1 VFHFRKY
8 SVLYYDKSVVEKLE
22 ESISI
27 SKIGVLLLGF
37 NRPELLKKRIDEIY
51 KSRVENLYISIDG
64 GGKSNTK
71 EMDLIKQYAQ
81 NKFSKLQYF
90 NLNHHKNNL
99 GLDKHITGEISKV
112 FDKFQYIIVIEDDV
126 KISINFINNM
136 IDGLKIHKRESSIGI
151 VSGFSPLH
159 FKYLKNKWRISS
171 YPYIWGWACSRA
183 VWQNYEYDLS
193 GINLEQ
199 KLLNSKSWNNLKPS
213 QKLKWLGLFKKA
225 QAKSLDTWDS
235 RLVFL
240 SYCKDF
246 INLAPIFSMVGNEG
260 FNDSRAI
267 HTKGKKPKFVTIS
280 NLNHQILTK
289 KSKHLNKIYNL
300 IDNYFMNDF

>member
-1 VFHFRKY
+1 
-8 SVLYYDKSVVEKLE
+8 
-22 ESISI
+22 
-27 SKIGVLLLGF
+27 
-37 NRPELLKKRIDEIY
+37 
-51 KSRVENLYISIDG
+51 
-64 GGKSNTK
+64 
-71 EMDLIKQYAQ
+71 
-81 NKFSKLQYF
+81 
-90 NLNHHKNNL
+90 
-99 GLDKHITGEISKV
+99 
-112 FDKFQYIIVIEDDV
+112 
-126 KISINFINNM
+126 M
-136 IDGLKIHKRESSIGI
+136 IDGLNIHKRDNSTGI

-199 KLLNSKSWNNLKPS
+199 NLLKSKNWNKLKPS
-213 QKLKWLGLFKKA
+213 QKAKWLGMFKKA
-225 QAKSLDTWDS
+225 QANSLDTWDS

-246 INLAPIFSMVGNEG
+246 INLAPIFSVVGNEG
-260 FNDSRAI
+260 FNDFRAM

-289 KSKHLNKIYNL
+289 KSKYFNKIYNL